1 MYMLQVIG
9 QFLMF
14 KILQSNNNTATVFGV
29 ETNDFILTGVKTNKV
44 VLNAIPTA
52 LLIWLRSFLKFSWFL
67 FYICCCCCFLS
78 QSFSFLS
85 VFNLLL
91 CFNVTVHQMLF
102 FFFLFWILALIISG
116 HSRSSSK
123 KPLIWSCVPWVVS
136 VPGFKR
142 QSSPC
147 LSSQADGNSFPLLFA
162 RFVCL
167 FSLMLNHLLFESFI
181 SHILH
186 ALYRV
191 YQDRIAW

>member
-29 ETNDFILTGVKTNKV
+29 ETNDLILTGVKTNKV

-67 FYICCCCCFLS
+67 FYICCCCFLS

-102 FFFLFWILALIISG
+102 FFSFLNPCFDNLWSFQIIFKEAFNLELCSM
-116 HSRSSSK
+116 SSFCSWFYK
-123 KPLIWSCVPWVVS
+123 TELSLS
-136 VPGFKR
+136 VLPG
-142 QSSPC
+142 
-147 LSSQADGNSFPLLFA
+147 
-162 RFVCL
+162 
-167 FSLMLNHLLFESFI
+167 
-181 SHILH
+181 
-186 ALYRV
+186 
-191 YQDRIAW
+191 

>member
-29 ETNDFILTGVKTNKV
+29 ETNYLILTGVKTNKV

-102 FFFLFWILALIISG
+102 FFSFLNPCFDNL
-116 HSRSSSK
+116 
-123 KPLIWSCVPWVVS
+123 WS
-136 VPGFKR
+136 F
-142 QSSPC
+142 
-147 LSSQADGNSFPLLFA
+147 
-162 RFVCL
+162 
-167 FSLMLNHLLFESFI
+167 
-181 SHILH
+181 
-186 ALYRV
+186 
-191 YQDRIAW
+191 